1 MGGTEIQ
8 GISRVGPTV
17 LVRLM
22 ESQACLPCL
31 WLCPGRAQKRDNS
44 LFPPFCL
51 RENCPPA
58 PILMPVTS
66 VPPCMPLVPFKLLPW
81 CWSSE
86 QVSLNKSICGF
97 FKVNC
102 LELQK
107 FLPPAQS
114 LLVFASRS
122 YGDLSSWHRNPGLRG
137 PSVGLGLLL
146 RYKSQSLIHHMWLWD
161 QPVSCVHPSYQ
172 SRWMSFL

>member
-1 MGGTEIQ
+1 MF
-8 GISRVGPTV
+8 
-17 LVRLM
+17 
-22 ESQACLPCL
+22 
-31 WLCPGRAQKRDNS
+31 QKRDNG
-44 LFPPFCL
+44 LCLPFYL
-51 RENCPPA
+51 GESCPPA
-58 PILMPVTS
+58 LAFTPDTLF
-66 VPPCMPLVPFKLLPW
+66 PPCMPLVPFKLLPW

-86 QVSLNKSICGF
+86 GVSPSKSLCRF
-97 FKVNC
+97 FKGNC
-102 LELQK
+102 LGLQK
-107 FLPPAQS
+107 FLLLTPS
-114 LLVFASRS
+114 LLVFATRS